1 MARDLRRGG
10 VPDGVHPSNR
20 RISKPH
26 APRDVLDDGQL
37 SLPDPNAP
45 KEAPK
50 KESAFVAAA
59 RTVFGVALVIGVS
72 WSVAWAARH
81 YVSTSPRFAVT
92 DVSVAGAH
100 LRSPE
105 TILGEGKIIKGANV
119 FAVDLDEA
127 RVLIGKDPWIRDVT
141 LGRRLPGTILVQVT
155 EREASALV
163 ALGETYLAS
172 RDGEIFK
179 RLESGDPTDLPII
192 TGINADAVADDREGV
207 ARSIRRA
214 LDLASD
220 YERGPLAQRAALQ
233 EIHLGNDGSTTLVVG
248 KSAMSLVLGEPPFRR
263 KLEEAARVLTELDH
277 RGAKA
282 DAIMLDNEGRP
293 ERVVVRMR

>member
-1 MARDLRRGG
+1 MARDL
-10 VPDGVHPSNR
+10 HPSNR
-20 RISKPH
+20 RISKPNV
-26 APRDVLDDGQL
+26 PRDVLEEPPL
-37 SLPDPNAP
+37 ELLDPKVAGA
-45 KEAPK
+45 APK
-50 KESAFVAAA
+50 KQSAFIAAA

-92 DVSVAGAH
+92 EISVVGAH
-100 LRSPE
+100 LRSE
-105 TILGEGKIIKGANV
+105 EMLLTEGKITKGANV
-119 FAVDLDEA
+119 FSVDLDEA
-127 RVLIGKDPWIRDVT
+127 RVLIAKDPWIREVT
-141 LGRRLPGTILVQVT
+141 LGRRLPGTILVQVA

-220 YERGPLAQRAALQ
+220 YDRGPLAQRAPLQ
-233 EIHLGNDGSTTLVVG
+233 EIHLGNDGSTTLIVG
-248 KSAMSLVLGEPPFRR
+248 KTAISLVLGEPPFRR
-263 KLEEAARVLTELDH
+263 KLEEAARVLSELDH